1 MLVALPMLQHNRA
14 QACTMIAVGKDA
26 SASGAVMV
34 GHSEDSGPMTNDIR
48 FTRVPRKRWPEG
60 SMRPLYHFALGYPRV
75 VAAERSPEYAPVAG
89 QLPSRVLG
97 YIPQVPQTYGYWD
110 TTYGVQNEVGL
121 SIGESTCTANTVGW
135 ASDVPHGYNKA
146 GIEELSK
153 IAMERC
159 ETARCA
165 VEIMGKIAVE
175 EGFYS
180 ADSGDPNAPAYGA
193 SSECLAVG
201 DASGGLWLFNVLTG
215 ANNASAI
222 WAAQRMPSNAVVAIG
237 NSFTIRKM
245 NLSDPENFL
254 YSPGITKLAE
264 EKGWWSPRDET
275 SSDVFDF
282 FGAYGYTPGSLGENI
297 TADAAERL
305 ASLLAFYSGR
315 RMWRVF
321 SLLSPEEGAKLDP
334 DRGNLPHTRDPYPA
348 WVPAPAGSVTLPM
361 VLHAYRDHMEGTP
374 YDLTKGMAAGPHGNP
389 NRAPSAPG
397 APGGQWERAIS
408 MFRTTWSFVN
418 VARPGGRSVVWFG
431 YDAAHG
437 TAYIPFY
444 GAATRGGPEC
454 YHSHDG
460 TMAKFSFNVAWTPF
474 GMLNSF
480 SEVNFGLINGHVR
493 AQAARL
499 EAEAMRQVEDW
510 EKEADWI
517 PSPEASLDLLTAR
530 SNAFAEE
537 AVKGWWKFM
546 FDTFLRFGH
555 DMVTFNDSAT
565 GVDYYGQRY
574 PDWWLESRDVGYTTW
589 SRHGDSATPDLGP
602 PSLSAAAAG
611 GGLGLPSQR
620 SAASP
625 PAILLAVAGACASLA
640 AVAHAAYSAGLREG
654 RKGGVADVYVAYP

>member
-1 MLVALPMLQHNRA
+1 
-14 QACTMIAVGKDA
+14 
-26 SASGAVMV
+26 
-34 GHSEDSGPMTNDIR
+34 MTNDIR

-159 ETARCA
+159 ETARSARCA

-348 WVPAPAGSVTLPM
+348 WVPAPAGSVTLPTTRRRIWMHPRLAPM

-654 RKGGVADVYVAYP
+654 RKGGAADVRVARTRR